1 MSTEFYRNEKERAR
15 GTLGVCVWIEKGFMG
30 DPRAF
35 FFFRVMTGGGARST
49 GF

>member
-1 MSTEFYRNEKERAR
+1 MFSINEIERVSV
-15 GTLGVCVWIEKGFMG
+15 TLGGCVLIEKGFMG

-35 FFFRVMTGGGARST
+35 FFFRVMTGGGVRST